1 MAAMQG
7 PPGYGPV
14 MVLNPKTE
22 RKTGRQAQLSNI
34 TAARAVSDI
43 IRTTLGPRSMLKMLL
58 DPMGGVVITN
68 DGNCILREVDVS
80 HPTAKSMIELSRAQ
94 DEEVGDGT
102 TSVIILAGEML
113 ILSEQL
119 LRINLHPTV
128 IVSGYNLALQ
138 EAMAICERQALTV
151 DVTDDKRMKQL
162 VQSCIG
168 TKFSSRWND
177 KMVEMALQAVLTVA
191 RAKSSTPAQSAA
203 LGAAPNSASNPYNHK
218 VEVDIKRYA
227 KVEKIPGGEITDS
240 CVLKGVMFNKDTSH
254 SKMRRRITN
263 PRILLLDCPLEYKKG
278 ESQTNVE
285 ITNTEDWNTML
296 RMEEEYVENM
306 CMEIIAFQPDV
317 VITEKGVSDLA
328 QHYLAKANITA
339 FRRLRKTDNN
349 RVARATGATIVS
361 RTDEI
366 QEGDIGQRCGLFEM
380 RKISDEWFCFLECG
394 YTIYSYSLSC
404 FVALLQRCGLFEMR
418 KISDEISIHC
428 ICGYTIYSYSLSCFV
443 ALLTY
448 RAVRLYIPS
457 IILGFVHSG
466 SASLEE
472 CEDPKACTII
482 LRGGS
487 KDVLNEIERNLH
499 DAMEVVRN
507 VVYDP
512 KLLPGGGA
520 TEMAVAAG
528 LRRAGLKVEGV
539 RQHPFCV
546 VGDAMEVI
554 PRTLAQN
561 CGVSVIRTV
570 TQLRAKHASFHNDA
584 ENVVGE
590 GASAVMKPCNW
601 GINGTTG
608 DLVDMEELG
617 IWEPFSVKVQTIK
630 TAIESACM
638 ILRIDDIVSGSKKGK

>member
-1 MAAMQG
+1 
-7 PPGYGPV
+7 
-14 MVLNPKTE
+14 
-22 RKTGRQAQLSNI
+22 
-34 TAARAVSDI
+34 
-43 IRTTLGPRSMLKMLL
+43 MLL
-58 DPMGGVVITN
+58 DPMGGIVITN

-102 TSVIILAGEML
+102 TSVI
-113 ILSEQL
+113 
-119 LRINLHPTV
+119 
-128 IVSGYNLALQ
+128 NLAVQ

-151 DVTDDKRMKQL
+151 DVNDEKRMKQL

-191 RAKSSTPAQSAA
+191 REKSSTPAQSAA
-203 LGAAPNSASNPYNHK
+203 AGAPPNSASNPYNHK

-240 CVLKGVMFNKDTSH
+240 TVLKGVMFNKDTAH

-306 CMEIIAFQPDV
+306 CMEIIAFKPDV

-349 RVARATGATIVS
+349 RIARATGATICS

-366 QEGDIGQRCGLFEM
+366 TEDDLGTKCKLFEM
-380 RKISDEWFCFLECG
+380 RKVGPDWFCYLDEC
-394 YTIYSYSLSC
+394 
-404 FVALLQRCGLFEMR
+404 V
-418 KISDEISIHC
+418 
-428 ICGYTIYSYSLSCFV
+428 
-443 ALLTY
+443 
-448 RAVRLYIPS
+448 
-457 IILGFVHSG
+457 
-466 SASLEE
+466 
-472 CEDPKACTII
+472 DPKACTIV

-487 KDVLNEIERNLH
+487 KDVLNELERNLQ
-499 DAMEVVRN
+499 DAMQVVRN

-520 TEMAVAAG
+520 TEMAVAMG
-528 LRRAGLKVEGV
+528 IRRASMSVKGV
-539 RQHPFCV
+539 GQKPFAAIA
-546 VGDAMEVI
+546 DAMEVI
-554 PRTLAQN
+554 PRALASN

-570 TQLRAKHASFHNDA
+570 TALRAKHAAAYEKNPST
-584 ENVVGE
+584 
-590 GASAVMKPCNW
+590 PCNV
-601 GINGTTG
+601 GINGRTG
-608 DLVDMEELG
+608 DLVTMEELG
-617 IWEPFSVKVQTIK
+617 IWEPFTVKVQTIK
-630 TAIESACM
+630 TAIENACM
-638 ILRIDDIVSGSKKGK
+638 ILRIDDIVSGSKKKEITIE

>member
-1 MAAMQG
+1 MQQMQG

-14 MVLNPKTE
+14 MVLNQKTQ
-22 RKTGRQAQLSNI
+22 RQTGRQAQLSNI

-43 IRTTLGPRSMLKMLL
+43 IRSTLGPRSMLKMLL
-58 DPMGGVVITN
+58 DPMGGIVITN

-102 TSVIILAGEML
+102 TSVIILSGEML
-113 ILSEQL
+113 ILAEPLIKDQ
-119 LRINLHPTV
+119 IHPTI
-128 IVSGYNLALQ
+128 IVQGYNMALQ
-138 EAMAICERQALTV
+138 EALLICDRLALKV
-151 DVTDDKRMKQL
+151 DVEDNLLMRKL
-162 VQSCIG
+162 VQSSIG

-177 KMVEMALQAVLTVA
+177 KMVDMALQAVLTVA
-191 RAKSSTPAQSAA
+191 RQKGKNVQTD
-203 LGAAPNSASNPYNHK
+203 NSAITSSNPYNPQM
-218 VEVDIKRYA
+218 EVDIKRYA
-227 KVEKIPGGEITDS
+227 KVEKIPGGEIDDCT
-240 CVLKGVMFNKDTSH
+240 VLKGVMFNKDTTH
-254 SKMRRRITN
+254 SKMRRKIAN

-285 ITNTEDWNTML
+285 ITNTDDWNTML

-306 CMEIIAFQPDV
+306 CMEIIAFQPDI

-349 RVARATGATIVS
+349 RVARAAGATIVS

-366 QEGDIGQRCGLFEM
+366 QESDIGTGCGLFEM
-380 RKISDEWFCFLECG
+380 RKIADEWFCFLDEC
-394 YTIYSYSLSC
+394 
-404 FVALLQRCGLFEMR
+404 Q
-418 KISDEISIHC
+418 
-428 ICGYTIYSYSLSCFV
+428 
-443 ALLTY
+443 
-448 RAVRLYIPS
+448 
-457 IILGFVHSG
+457 
-466 SASLEE
+466 
-472 CEDPKACTII
+472 DPKACTII

-507 VVYDP
+507 VVYNP

-520 TEMAVAAG
+520 TEMAVSMG

-539 RQHPFCV
+539 QQRPFLT
-546 VGDAMEVI
+546 VGEAMEVI

-561 CGVSVIRTV
+561 CGVSVIRMV
-570 TQLRAKHASFHNDA
+570 TQLRAKHAQFCDEA
-584 ENVVGE
+584 EKTGE
-590 GASAVMKPCNW
+590 YKKCNW
-601 GINGTTG
+601 GINGITG

-617 IWEPFSVKVQTIK
+617 IWEPYSVKVQTIK

-638 ILRIDDIVSGSKKGK
+638 VLRIDDIVSGSKKAMQ

>member
-1 MAAMQG
+1 MQG

-14 MVLNPKTE
+14 MVLNSKTKRE
-22 RKTGRQAQLSNI
+22 TGRQAQLSNI
-34 TAARAVSDI
+34 AAARAVADI

-58 DPMGGVVITN
+58 DPMGGIVITN

-113 ILSEQL
+113 ILAEPLIQD
-119 LRINLHPTV
+119 RLHPTV
-128 IVSGYNLALQ
+128 IVQGYSKALQ
-138 EAMAICERQALTV
+138 VALDICESMALKV
-151 DVTDDKRMKQL
+151 DVNDRDRMMAL
-162 VQSCIG
+162 VQSSIG

-191 RAKSSTPAQSAA
+191 RPKGSDTSSTS
-203 LGAAPNSASNPYNHK
+203 SSNPYNHK
-218 VEVDIKRYA
+218 MEVDIKRYA
-227 KVEKIPGGEITDS
+227 KVEKIPGGEISDS
-240 CVLKGVMFNKDTSH
+240 TVLKGVMFNKDTTH
-254 SKMRRRITN
+254 SKMRRKISN

-306 CMEIIAFQPDV
+306 CMEIISFDPDI

-366 QEGDIGQRCGLFEM
+366 QDSDIGTGCGEFEM
-380 RKISDEWFCFLECG
+380 KKIGDEWFCFLDEC
-394 YTIYSYSLSC
+394 
-404 FVALLQRCGLFEMR
+404 
-418 KISDEISIHC
+418 K
-428 ICGYTIYSYSLSCFV
+428 
-443 ALLTY
+443 
-448 RAVRLYIPS
+448 
-457 IILGFVHSG
+457 
-466 SASLEE
+466 
-472 CEDPKACTII
+472 DPKACTII

-520 TEMAVAAG
+520 TEMAVAMG

-539 RQHPFCV
+539 QQRPFQA
-546 VGDAMEVI
+546 VGEAMEVI

-570 TQLRAKHASFHNDA
+570 TQLRAKHASACDEA
-584 ENVVGE
+584 EKSGE
-590 GASAVMKPCNW
+590 AQPCNW

-608 DLVDMEELG
+608 ELVDMEELG

-638 ILRIDDIVSGSKKGK
+638 ILRIDDIVSGSKKSAR

>member
-1 MAAMQG
+1 MQG

-119 LRINLHPTV
+119 LLDNLHPTV

-151 DVTDDKRMKQL
+151 DVTDEKRMKQL

-191 RAKSSTPAQSAA
+191 RDKSSTPAQSAA
-203 LGAAPNSASNPYNHK
+203 AGAPPNSASNPYNHK

-240 CVLKGVMFNKDTSH
+240 TVLKGVMFNKDTAH
-254 SKMRRRITN
+254 SKMRRRIAN

-380 RKISDEWFCFLECG
+380 RKISDEWFCFLE
-394 YTIYSYSLSC
+394 
-404 FVALLQRCGLFEMR
+404 
-418 KISDEISIHC
+418 
-428 ICGYTIYSYSLSCFV
+428 
-443 ALLTY
+443 
-448 RAVRLYIPS
+448 
-457 IILGFVHSG
+457 
-466 SASLEE
+466 E

-561 CGVSVIRTV
+561 CGVSVIRIV

-584 ENVVGE
+584 ANVVGT
-590 GASAVMKPCNW
+590 GAGAVMKPCNW

-608 DLVDMEELG
+608 ELVDMEELG
-617 IWEPFSVKVQTIK
+617 IWEPYSVKVQTIK

>member
-1 MAAMQG
+1 
-7 PPGYGPV
+7 
-14 MVLNPKTE
+14 MVLNQNTQ
-22 RKTGRQAQLSNI
+22 RQVGRQAQLSNI
-34 TAARAVSDI
+34 SAGRAVSDI

-113 ILSEQL
+113 ILSEPL
-119 LRINLHPTV
+119 IKDNIHPTI
-128 IVSGYNLALQ
+128 IVQGYNRALQ
-138 EAMAICERQALTV
+138 EALIICERQAVVV
-151 DVTDDKRMKQL
+151 DINDKERMNSL

-177 KMVEMALQAVLTVA
+177 KMVEMALQAVMTIA
-191 RAKSSTPAQSAA
+191 RQQS
-203 LGAAPNSASNPYNHK
+203 PASNGNGSIGTSSPSALKPSNFK
-218 VEVDIKRYA
+218 MEVDIKRYA
-227 KVEKIPGGEITDS
+227 KVEKIPGGEISDS
-240 CVLKGVMFNKDTSH
+240 HVLKGVMFNKDTTH
-254 SKMRRRITN
+254 SKMRRRIEN
-263 PRILLLDCPLEYKKG
+263 PRVLLLDCPLEYKKG

-285 ITNTEDWNTML
+285 ITNTDDWNTML

-328 QHYLAKANITA
+328 QHYLAKANVTA

-366 QEGDIGQRCGLFEM
+366 QESDIGTDCGLYEM
-380 RKISDEWFCFLECG
+380 RKIGDEWFCFIE
-394 YTIYSYSLSC
+394 
-404 FVALLQRCGLFEMR
+404 
-418 KISDEISIHC
+418 K
-428 ICGYTIYSYSLSCFV
+428 
-443 ALLTY
+443 
-448 RAVRLYIPS
+448 
-457 IILGFVHSG
+457 
-466 SASLEE
+466 
-472 CEDPKACTII
+472 CEDPKACSII

-499 DAMEVVRN
+499 DAMEVIRN

-520 TEMAVAAG
+520 TEMAVSIG
-528 LRRAGLKVEGV
+528 LRRAALKMGGV
-539 RQHPFCV
+539 QQRPFLA
-546 VGDAMEVI
+546 VGEAMEVI
-554 PRTLAQN
+554 PRTLAMN

-570 TQLRAKHASFHNDA
+570 TQLRAKHAASHD
-584 ENVVGE
+584 E
-590 GASAVMKPCNW
+590 GQKACSW
-601 GINGTTG
+601 GINGISG
-608 DLVDMEELG
+608 DLVQMDELG

-638 ILRIDDIVSGSKKGK
+638 ILRIDDIVSGSKRGK